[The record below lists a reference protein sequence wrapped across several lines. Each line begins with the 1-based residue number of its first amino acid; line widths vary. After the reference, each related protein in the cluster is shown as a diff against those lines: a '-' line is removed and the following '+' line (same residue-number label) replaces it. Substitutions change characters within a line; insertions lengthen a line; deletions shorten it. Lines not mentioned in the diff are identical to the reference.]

1 MTAGH
6 VLLPVSSARAAAGL
20 VRSLLG
26 GRRLALVAC
35 VSLFVVEGVAG
46 LVAPLMLGRIVDVV
60 VAGGGPAEV
69 TDAVLW
75 ILGAAVVGGV
85 ATALSV
91 SFLART
97 AEPALAELRER
108 VLDRALHLDAGQL
121 EASGSGDLLSRV
133 GDDVRLVAGSFTEVI
148 PVVVNSAIA
157 VSFTAIGLFALD
169 WRLGL
174 AGLAAVPLY
183 VLGLR
188 WYLPRSGPY
197 YRREREANGERAEAL
212 LTGVHASRTLR
223 AYRLEDAH
231 QARTRAASWRSA
243 QLSIDVF
250 WLLTRFFGRTNRAE
264 LVGLLLVLG
273 TGFLLVRGD
282 ETTVGAV
289 TAAAL
294 LFHRLFN
301 PIGALLSLFD
311 EVQSVG
317 ASLTRLAG
325 VALLPPP
332 RPVAEPRPPAD
343 GGLDVR
349 GLHHEY
355 VAGRAAVD
363 EVDLSVGP
371 GRRVAVV
378 GASGAGK
385 TTLGAA
391 VAGRLAPTR
400 GEVLLGGVPLAEADG
415 SRRPTVALVSQEIHV
430 FAGTVRDNLTL
441 AAPDAGDDS
450 LEKVLRAV
458 GAWPSVQALPDGL
471 ATPVGDGALAM
482 TPALA
487 QQLALARV
495 LLADPVVVVLD
506 EATAEA
512 GSAGARDLEAA
523 ALAVTE
529 GRTSLTIAHR
539 LTQAV
544 TADRVVVMD
553 EGRVV
558 EHGTHDEL
566 VAAGGSYAALW
577 AAWSGGPDPRGERAG
592 ALA

>member
-1 MTAGH
+1 MTAH
-6 VLLPVSSARAAAGL
+6 LLPVSTAREAATL
-20 VRSLLG
+20 VRSLVANH
-26 GRRLALVAC
+26 RWPLAAC
-35 VSLFVVEGVAG
+35 VAMFVVEGLAG

-60 VAGGGPAEV
+60 ASGGDRGEI
-69 TDAVLW
+69 TTAVLW
-75 ILGAAVVGGV
+75 IVGAAVVGGV
-85 ATALSV
+85 ATALSIAM
-91 SFLART
+91 LARA
-97 AEPALAELRER
+97 AEPALADLRER
-108 VLDRALHLDAGQL
+108 VVERALDLESTEL
-121 EASGSGDLLSRV
+121 EAAGSGDLLSRV
-133 GDDVRLVAGSFTEVI
+133 GDDVRLIAESFTEVI
-148 PVVVNSAIA
+148 PLIVNSAIA
-157 VSFTAIGLFALD
+157 VVFTSLGLFALD

-174 AGLAAVPLY
+174 AGLGAVPFY

-197 YRREREANGERAEAL
+197 YRREREANGARAEAL

-223 AYRLEDAH
+223 AYGIADTH
-231 QARTRAASWRSA
+231 QQQTDAASWRSA

-250 WLLTRFFGRTNRAE
+250 RLLTRFYGRTNRAE
-264 LVGLLLVLG
+264 LIGLLLILG

-282 ETTVGAV
+282 EATVGAV

-301 PIGALLSLFD
+301 PIGALLTLFD
-311 EVQSVG
+311 EVQSAG

-325 VALLPPP
+325 LGLLPPIPPVDAP
-332 RPVAEPRPPAD
+332 RRPAD
-343 GGLDVR
+343 AHLAVR

-355 VAGRAAVD
+355 VAGSPAVD
-363 EVDLSVGP
+363 EADLDVPP
-371 GRRVAVV
+371 GQRVAVV

-400 GEVLLGGVPLAEADG
+400 GEVVLGGVPLDQVDG
-415 SRRPTVALVSQEIHV
+415 GGRPPVALVSQEVHV
-430 FAGTVRDNLTL
+430 FTGSVRDNLTL
-441 AAPDAGDDS
+441 AAPGADDAE
-450 LEKVLRAV
+450 LERVLRAV
-458 GAWPSVQALPDGL
+458 GAWSSVLALPEGL
-471 ATPVGDGALAM
+471 ATPVGDGALAL

-495 LLADPVVVVLD
+495 LLADPLVVVLD

-512 GSAGARDLEAA
+512 GSAGARDLERA

-544 TADRVVVMD
+544 AADTVLVMAG
-553 EGRVV
+553 GRVV
-558 EHGTHDEL
+558 ERGTHDEL
-566 VAAGGSYAALW
+566 VAAGGVYARLW
-577 AAWSGGPDPRGERAG
+577 SAWSGAGTGP
-592 ALA
+592 